1 MPGISLVRHVSAASP
16 ARQHVR
22 PETPPLE
29 PEHVEE
35 VWDAELVG
43 ELPPPGWLAVPACSS
58 YLRAGVSMPLPRID
72 VFA

>member
-1 MPGISLVRHVSAASP
+1 MSRISLVRHVPAPLP

-22 PETPPLE
+22 DERPPLE

-43 ELPPPGWLAVPACSS
+43 ELPLPGWLAVPALSS
-58 YLRAGVSMPLPRID
+58 YARAGFARPAPRID